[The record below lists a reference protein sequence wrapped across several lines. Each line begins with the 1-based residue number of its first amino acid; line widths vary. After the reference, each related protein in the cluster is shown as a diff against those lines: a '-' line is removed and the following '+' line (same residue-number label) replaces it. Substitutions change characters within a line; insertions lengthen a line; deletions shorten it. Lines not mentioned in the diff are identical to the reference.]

1 MVIGG
6 AAIWALLLAG
16 LIYAMRPRR
25 RRLSETGAGRLIL
38 AGGAIFPAVTLLVLL
53 GYALWQMPLLRPS
66 PSAAAGESLRIEVTG
81 RQFWWK
87 VVYHPAGGEPV
98 VSANEIR
105 LPVGERVEFLL
116 KSDDVIHS
124 FWIPPLG
131 GKVDMIPGRDNRLS
145 LLASKSGSFRGPCA
159 EFCGQS
165 HALMAFSA
173 VAMEPPAFR
182 EWLDAKAHP
191 SKGAA
196 GAGQR
201 LFLKHG
207 CGSCHRI
214 AGTEA
219 QGNVGPDL
227 SHLGSRRTLGA
238 GILPNTEEA
247 IARFI
252 AEPDVVKPGA
262 KMPAFG
268 MLPPDEIQ
276 AIAAYLKG
284 LE

>member
-1 MVIGG
+1 MAIGG
-6 AAIWALLLAG
+6 ATIWAVVLAG
-16 LIYAMRPRR
+16 LIYATRPRR
-25 RRLSETGAGRLIL
+25 SRLSEAGAGRLIL
-38 AGGAIFPAVTLLVLL
+38 AGGAIFPSVTLLMLL

-66 PSAAAGESLRIEVTG
+66 PSAAAGEGLRIEVTG

-87 VVYHPAGGEPV
+87 VVYYTAGREPV

-116 KSDDVIHS
+116 TSDDVIHS

-145 LLASKSGSFRGPCA
+145 LLATKPGSFRGPCA
-159 EFCGQS
+159 EFCGPS

-173 VAMEPPAFR
+173 VAMEPLAFR
-182 EWLDAKAHP
+182 EWLEQKARP
-191 SKGAA
+191 SDGAE
-196 GAGQR
+196 GEGQR
-201 LFLKHG
+201 LFMKHG

-219 QGNVGPDL
+219 QGTVAPDL

-238 GILPNTEEA
+238 GILPNTQEA

-252 AEPDVVKPGA
+252 AEPDVIKPGA
-262 KMPAFG
+262 KMPAFD
-268 MLPPDEIQ
+268 MLPSDEIQ